1 MKQNNTGYM
10 FCMFHKDLYFYFTPS
25 KFLKLEKDDNERHV
39 IGNDFYFSKNLTFWQ
54 FRWLSKLENNEICY
68 LHKTKKG

>member
-10 FCMFHKDLYFYFTPS
+10 FCLFHRDLFFRHTES
-25 KFLKLEKDDNERHV
+25 SFLEEIEKRHV
-39 IGNDFYFSKNLTFWQ
+39 IGKDFYFSKNLTFWQ